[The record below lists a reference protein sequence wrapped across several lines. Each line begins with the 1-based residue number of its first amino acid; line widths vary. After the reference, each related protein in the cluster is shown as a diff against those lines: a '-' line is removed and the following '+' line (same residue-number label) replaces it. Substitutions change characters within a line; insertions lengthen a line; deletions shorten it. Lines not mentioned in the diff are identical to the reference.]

1 MKKQGVTWVDETGAQ
16 SGQSRKEKIV
26 IVIADCHCN
35 WISCQSSEASHLISD
50 FGLKLQLFIR
60 IEDQMC
66 NLR

>member
-50 FGLKLQLFIR
+50 FELKLQL
-60 IEDQMC
+60 
-66 NLR
+66 